1 VATDVGK
8 FALDVMDKGSNRQIK
23 SVTNYYAYDN
33 DSVFLT
39 KTGGD
44 FQINLGAAPDR
55 VTHITALAQRAEL
68 LSVTGD
74 GTNLNFSFNGEGKVS
89 VALADRPVGKTVAV
103 NGADRFVVNGDVLE
117 LTFDRNTQHQV
128 AISFVDGTGNP
139 QPPNSDTAILK
150 EEFAFFFENADRPA
164 PRSIDLRSLFST
176 NAPIVVNSVTTSNG
190 ELVKPTVLGDTLNLQ
205 YQFYQFGM
213 GIVELQATAGNET
226 LQAVFEVEV
235 EANRQLIS
243 GTGGND
249 NLMATDAN
257 YAILKGGAGSDTLNG
272 AGADD
277 VLIGSDG
284 QILGANEVDR
294 LVGNGGADL
303 FILGSDRQS
312 YYEAPGSVALVAD
325 FSVDDGD
332 VIQLYG
338 KASDYTITSTVT
350 ADGTAALGIQRVLAD
365 RSETIGLV
373 VGVSTLDLNSA
384 AFSYLS

>member
-1 VATDVGK
+1 
-8 FALDVMDKGSNRQIK
+8 
-23 SVTNYYAYDN
+23 
-33 DSVFLT
+33 
-39 KTGGD
+39 
-44 FQINLGAAPDR
+44 
-55 VTHITALAQRAEL
+55 
-68 LSVTGD
+68 
-74 GTNLNFSFNGEGKVS
+74 
-89 VALADRPVGKTVAV
+89 
-103 NGADRFVVNGDVLE
+103 
-117 LTFDRNTQHQV
+117 
-128 AISFVDGTGNP
+128 
-139 QPPNSDTAILK
+139 
-150 EEFAFFFENADRPA
+150 
-164 PRSIDLRSLFST
+164 
-176 NAPIVVNSVTTSNG
+176 VVNSVTTSNG

-226 LQAVFEVEV
+226 LQGVFEVEV
-235 EANRQLIS
+235 EADRQLIS
-243 GTGGND
+243 GTAGND
-249 NLMATDAN
+249 NLVATDTN

-272 AGADD
+272 AGSDD

-284 QILGANEVDR
+284 QILGAIEVDR

-365 RSETIGLV
+365 RLETIGLV
-373 VGVSTLDLNSA
+373 VGVSTLDLNSS